1 MTKVLVKFSGNYG
14 DEFDCEEFNVFES
27 QAAAD
32 AWIDIFENYIDQNGS
47 AKVYFGTNE
56 FLEFNHV
63 DDLLNDL
70 EIFDISGK
78 SIFNKKYT
86 NVSVI
91 NEEVN
96 LSTGVYFV
104 KLKNE
109 DNSKAT
115 LKLVKE

>member
-1 MTKVLVKFSGNYG
+1 MTKVLVKFIGNYG

-70 EIFDISGK
+70 EIFDITDEEALVFEKYFGGISFGTSGVF
-78 SIFNKKYT
+78 SF
-86 NVSVI
+86 
-91 NEEVN
+91 
-96 LSTGVYFV
+96 
-104 KLKNE
+104 
-109 DNSKAT
+109 D
-115 LKLVKE
+115 